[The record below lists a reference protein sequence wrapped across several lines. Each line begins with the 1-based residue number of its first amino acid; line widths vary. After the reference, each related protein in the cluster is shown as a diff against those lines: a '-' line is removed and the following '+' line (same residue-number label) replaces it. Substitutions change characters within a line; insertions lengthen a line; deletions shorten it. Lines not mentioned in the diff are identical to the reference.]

1 MLFSSWNFM
10 VYFLP
15 ATLAVFYLIPA
26 GFHVARKLWLI
37 GASLYFYG
45 YWKIEYVPLLLFSI
59 LANYAVAEGI
69 IRSRRGAR
77 AILTAGVTLNLL
89 LLGYFKYTNF
99 AVHFLG
105 HLVQR
110 DLGHFNIVL
119 PLAISFF
126 TFTQISYLVDVYRD
140 RSAHYTFLDYTLF
153 VVLFPHLIAGPIVR
167 HWEIIPQFIK
177 NDLKANQ
184 ENFGIGLTLFLFGLF
199 KKYVADLAALYA
211 DDVYDGALHHLP
223 ICTFDAWIGTVAFA
237 LQIYFDFSSYSDMA
251 IGLARMFG
259 VKFPCNFDSPYRATS
274 IIVFWE
280 RWHRTLTRFLREY
293 VYFSLGGNRRGHFR
307 QVLNI
312 LATMLLSG
320 LWHGAGWTYIIWGAL
335 HGTFLVINH
344 QWRLWLKRL
353 EWTLDHWAYRA
364 ASVVLTFIVVSLA
377 WTFFRAANITV
388 AASMLANMLAVH
400 GLSLPDQLLSH
411 GTLRDHFLTPLG
423 VQFID
428 TKALEIKHYE
438 NALGT
443 IAGLLL
449 ICWAF
454 PNTQQLLSR
463 YDPVLEPVT
472 RPPWFHLKLG
482 FWVGLALGFLGYLI
496 LRNSYVHEP
505 SPFIY
510 FNF

>member
-1 MLFSSWNFM
+1 M

-15 ATLAVFYLIPA
+15 VTLAVFYLIPA
-26 GFHVARKLWLI
+26 RWHVARKLWLI

-45 YWKIEYVPLLLFSI
+45 YWKLEYVPLLLFSI
-59 LANYAVAEGI
+59 LANYGVAESI
-69 IRSRRGAR
+69 IRWPTRSRAV
-77 AILTAGVTLNLL
+77 LTAGVTLNLL

-99 AVHFLG
+99 AVHFLS
-105 HLVQR
+105 HIVQR
-110 DLGHFNIVL
+110 DLGHFDIIL

-140 RSAHYTFLDYTLF
+140 RTAHYTFLDYTLF

-167 HWEIIPQFIK
+167 HWEIIPQFIN
-177 NDLKANQ
+177 NDLKANK
-184 ENFGIGLTLFLFGLF
+184 ENFGVGITLFLFGLF
-199 KKYVADLAALYA
+199 KKFIADSASLYA
-211 DDVYDGALHHLP
+211 DDVYDGVLHHLALS
-223 ICTFDAWIGTVAFA
+223 TLDAWIGTVAFA

-259 VKFPCNFDSPYRATS
+259 VKFPANFDSPYRATS

-293 VYFSLGGNRRGHFR
+293 VYYSLGGNRRGHLR

-320 LWHGAGWTYIIWGAL
+320 LWHGAGWTYIIWGGL
-335 HGTFLVINH
+335 HGIYLVINH
-344 QWRLWLKRL
+344 QWRLLLTRIKWS
-353 EWTLDHWAYRA
+353 LDHWAYRA
-364 ASVVLTFIVVSLA
+364 CGVLLTFIAVSLA
-377 WTFFRAANITV
+377 WTFFRAPNTAV
-388 AASMLANMLAVH
+388 AGTMLAHMLALH
-400 GLSLPDQLLSH
+400 GLSLPDELFSH
-411 GTLRDHFLTPLG
+411 GAFRDHFLAPLG

-428 TKALEIKHYE
+428 TRGLQIKHYE

-443 IAGLLL
+443 ISALLL
-449 ICWAF
+449 ICWAL
-454 PNTQQLLSR
+454 PNTQQLLSK
-463 YDPVLEPVT
+463 YDPILEPVT
-472 RPPWFHLKLG
+472 RQPWFHLKLG
-482 FWVGLALGFLGYLI
+482 FWVGLVLGFLAYLI